1 LQYFLPTC
9 DRKNKLSIGKMC
21 KGRPAQTIEPARVRE
36 SATAKA
42 LRPQP
47 SAAVFCAD
55 SDETEL
61 QTGGTIDGPQAVG
74 PAAVGSCVR
83 TETGEQTQNEE
94 QAAEPT
100 RFAYAAEASAACREG
115 RNMPVTPPPAPAP
128 SVVLPC
134 ASEID
139 SGRGAA
145 PPVGRLE
152 ENSDAR

>member
-1 LQYFLPTC
+1 MKSRSEKCAKEQ
-9 DRKNKLSIGKMC
+9 
-21 KGRPAQTIEPARVRE
+21 PAQTAEPAPVPGSVRE

-47 SAAVFCAD
+47 SAAV
-55 SDETEL
+55 SDEAEL

-83 TETGEQTQNEE
+83 TDTGEQTQNEG

-115 RNMPVTPPPAPAP
+115 RDMPVTPPPAPAP
-128 SVVLPC
+128 SVVLPR

-139 SGRGAA
+139 SGRVAA
-145 PPVGRLE
+145 LPVGSFE
-152 ENSDAR
+152 GDSDAR